1 MQPDGMLAKPLSM
14 LPGGV
19 DIAAKCA
26 SWLGQQL
33 ADAEHVAVLR
43 DLTNLARKALGVLQ
57 FCRWMCAQE
66 RGFREARAAWGATPG
81 VDGGGPPDHRSVGI
95 GNACDADGMFRER
108 LPASEAV
115 FRERGAVF
123 PNAGLRSGT
132 LLPPLI
138 PSVF

>member
-43 DLTNLARKALGVLQ
+43 DLTNLARKALGVLPLDVRAGTGIQ
-57 FCRWMCAQE
+57 GSQSSLGRHAGCGRRGSARSQKRWY
-66 RGFREARAAWGATPG
+66 
-81 VDGGGPPDHRSVGI
+81 
-95 GNACDADGMFRER
+95 RER
-108 LPASEAV
+108 V
-115 FRERGAVF
+115 
-123 PNAGLRSGT
+123 
-132 LLPPLI
+132 
-138 PSVF
+138 